1 MEQSKPPAR
10 WLVLFILGALWIV
23 TIAGRLGWLQLVQYQ
38 SYLTRARRQQ
48 EHLVEISPERG
59 VIYDRNGRE
68 LAISTPVESCFA
80 NPAEISD
87 PAMVAGLLTHILDVP
102 QPELET
108 KLREKKYFVWIRR
121 KLPPDIAERVGALNL
136 RGVYLRPENQRYYP
150 QGTLAAHALGY
161 VNTDGAG
168 LGGIE
173 YELDSQIRGRPGRM
187 LVLED
192 ARGHWLDRRITP
204 AMPGADVVLTL
215 DQNIQFIAEK
225 ELTAEVALS
234 HAKGGV
240 VVVQNPA
247 NGEILALAS
256 APTFDPNKA
265 GNAPQDALMDR
276 AVGAAYE
283 PGSTF
288 KLITLAGALQEGIT
302 NPDEVVDCQMGKIIL
317 AGRLIHDHK
326 PFGLVS
332 VAGILAKSSDIGAI
346 KIGLR
351 LGAPKFYQYIRAFGF
366 GAPTGIELPGENAGL
381 LRHVENWS
389 GSSIGSLAM
398 GQEISVNALQLISA
412 VSAIANGGTLYR
424 PRILKEIRG
433 PNHGGIPVTQ
443 TLRRVLSASTAAT
456 VRNMMEGVILQG
468 GTGKS
473 AQLAGYSVAGKTG
486 TAQKIDPAT
495 GRYSATQYIASFV
508 GFAPVNNPPVTVLVV
523 LDSPLGLHMGGD
535 TAAPLFKRIMDQVL
549 AYLGVPHDQPLSPQQ
564 EQYARQTGPAP
575 PAEGDGLSASGN
587 DDAAA
592 QTAGPTIAGGN
603 SSDVLPIGPHQAG
616 GPLVATSPSGGLQT
630 ASFAE
635 AAPVAA
641 PNFAG
646 RSVREVAET
655 CMQLGLTPVL
665 IGTGIASEQSPEA
678 GTSIPP
684 GGRITVHF
692 SRTVPISLSSRQG
705 GK

>member
-1 MEQSKPPAR
+1 MEQFKSSAR
-10 WLVLFILGALWIV
+10 WFALLAICGLWIV
-23 TIAGRLGWLQLVQYQ
+23 AVTGRLGWLQLIEYK
-38 SYLTRARRQQ
+38 SYLLKARHQQ

-59 VIYDRNGRE
+59 AIYDRNGRE
-68 LAISTPVESCFA
+68 LAVSTPVDSCFA

-87 PAMVAGLLTHILDVP
+87 HAMVAGLLSHILDM
-102 QPELET
+102 PEADLEA
-108 KLREKKYFVWIRR
+108 KLGEKKSFVWIRR
-121 KLPPDIAERVGALNL
+121 KLAPDVSERIAALNL
-136 RGVYLRPENQRYYP
+136 RGVYLQPESQRYYP
-150 QGTLAAHALGY
+150 QGMLAAHALGY
-161 VNTDGAG
+161 VNTDGVG

-173 YELDSQIRGRPGRM
+173 YALDRQIRGQAGWM

-192 ARGHWLDRRITP
+192 ARRHWLDRRIIP
-204 AMPGADVVLTL
+204 ATPGADVVLTL

-225 ELTAEVALS
+225 ELSAEMVLS
-234 HAKGGV
+234 HAQSGV

-256 APTFDPNKA
+256 WPTFDPGKV
-265 GNAPQDALMDR
+265 GSAPSDTLMNR

-288 KLITLAGALQEGIT
+288 KLITLAGAIEEGIT
-302 NPDEVVDCQMGKIIL
+302 NPAEVVDCQMGKIVV

-326 PFGLVS
+326 PFGLLS
-332 VAGILAKSSDIGAI
+332 VADILAKSSDIGTI

-351 LGAPKFYQYIRAFGF
+351 LGASKFYEYIRGFGF

-389 GSSIGSLAM
+389 ASSIGSLAM
-398 GQEISVNALQLISA
+398 GQEISVNSLQLVSA
-412 VSAIANGGTLYR
+412 VSSIANGGILYR
-424 PRILKEIRG
+424 PRIVKEIRR
-433 PNHGGIPVTQ
+433 GGKVEVPAPPAPE
-443 TLRRVLSASTAAT
+443 RSLSSKAAAT
-456 VRNMMEGVILQG
+456 VRRMMEGVILPG

-495 GRYSATQYIASFV
+495 GRYSVNQYIASFV

-523 LDSPLGLHMGGD
+523 LDSPVGLHMGGD

-564 EQYARQTGPAP
+564 EQLARKGAPSEPAEEDGFGTLSDSVADAGPVAPVAPSGSSVAHASSVPFPARQ
-575 PAEGDGLSASGN
+575 
-587 DDAAA
+587 
-592 QTAGPTIAGGN
+592 AGAI
-603 SSDVLPIGPHQAG
+603 
-616 GPLVATSPSGGLQT
+616 QT
-630 ASFAE
+630 ASFDGGAFV
-635 AAPVAA
+635 PT

-646 RSVREVAET
+646 RGVREVTES
-655 CMQLGLTPVL
+655 CIRLGLTPVL
-665 IGTGIASEQSPEA
+665 IGTGIASEQSPDPGA
-678 GTSIPP
+678 SIPP
-684 GGRITVHF
+684 GGRVTVRF
-692 SRTVPISLSSRQG
+692 SRTALAPISARQG